1 MLLKTL
7 SSPGQIKKS
16 FQTWLLVKLPPAFA
30 SRPFESDISDQ
41 GYNCLLQGRD
51 SILNHLLGHPCRKQM
66 TYLSLP
72 EEESICHFYKS
83 FFFFFCT
90 WTGHRQLTFPWCL
103 FPILKSKARSVKWDQ
118 PQKRPL
124 AQGRAFVVCSGFWC
138 QRSSQW
144 WDFKGSG

>member
-1 MLLKTL
+1 MLIKTL

-16 FQTWLLVKLPPAFA
+16 FQTWLLIKLPPAFA
-30 SRPFESDISDQ
+30 SRPFGSDISDQ

-83 FFFFFCT
+83 FFFFLYLD
-90 WTGHRQLTFPWCL
+90 RAQAVNISLML
-103 FPILKSKARSVKWDQ
+103 VSNLKSKARSVKWDQ